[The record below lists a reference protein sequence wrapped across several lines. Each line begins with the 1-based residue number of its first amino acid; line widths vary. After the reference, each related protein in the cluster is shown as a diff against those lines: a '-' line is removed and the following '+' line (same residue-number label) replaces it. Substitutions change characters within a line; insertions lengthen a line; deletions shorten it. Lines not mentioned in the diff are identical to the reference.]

1 MMVTKYAELLSER
14 DWTRLKE
21 DLSLPPRQA
30 QILRCVLDGMS
41 DKQIAKAV
49 GISFGTVRTH
59 LSRLFERCGSKDRV
73 ELILY
78 MFGHLRQ
85 YHPHDDGIPASVVAA
100 HTGT

>member
-1 MMVTKYAELLSER
+1 MVTKYAELLSER
-14 DWTRLKE
+14 DWIRLKE
-21 DLSLPPRQA
+21 DLGLPPRQA

-41 DKQIAKAV
+41 DKQIAQSV

-59 LSRLFERCGSKDRV
+59 LSRLFEKCGSKDRV

-85 YHPHDDGIPASVVAA
+85 YQPQDNDIAASVVPSR
-100 HTGT
+100 TGS

>member
-1 MMVTKYAELLSER
+1 MMVAKYAELLSER

-21 DLSLPPRQA
+21 DLNLPPRQA

-41 DKQIAKAV
+41 DKQIAKTV

-85 YHPHDDGIPASVVAA
+85 YHPQDDDAHASVVP
-100 HTGT
+100 TPTTT